1 MKYMQHHLFILI
13 NFYGNIHIDLFGLMK
28 LICHNFNH
36 KLPSYKGRSMLI
48 TYKQS
53 HILLI
58 GYNINEYIGYLR
70 NCKYDQLH
78 IDIFLGKI
86 FF

>member
-1 MKYMQHHLFILI
+1 
-13 NFYGNIHIDLFGLMK
+13 MK

-58 GYNINEYIGYLR
+58 GYNINEYIGYNINEYIGYLR